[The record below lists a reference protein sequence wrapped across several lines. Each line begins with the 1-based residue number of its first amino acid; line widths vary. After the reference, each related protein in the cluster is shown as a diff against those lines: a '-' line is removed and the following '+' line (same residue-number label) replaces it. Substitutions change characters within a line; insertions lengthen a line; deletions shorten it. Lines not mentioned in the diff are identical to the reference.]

1 MKNYYDEKYFDWQR
15 DIGSFGGWANRTK
28 FESYISPGDRVL
40 DFGGGGGI
48 LWPKSTVPKRGSSR

>member
-15 DIGSFGGWANRTK
+15 DIGSFGRWANRTK

-40 DFGGGGGI
+40 DFGGGGGYLRYI
-48 LWPKSTVPKRGSSR
+48 SIFE